1 MRVSIAMRL
10 AILGLYIGLAV
21 CFLVGDVYYTSTR
34 VSASTQVSA
43 MRLEQLDA
51 VQEMRTGLLQMTL
64 AAMDAIVDKH
74 EGDIA
79 PERMQAITSAADH
92 LTRSQ
97 TLLQQIADTQ
107 EERRAVR
114 EFGEHLPALI
124 QGVTVE
130 LPATIR
136 THGRSTDAAAAE
148 AFERIDD
155 VVDDHADAV
164 LECLDTIADSIRQEL
179 TAASAAL
186 EADVAAAV
194 STSMWVGGGVL
205 LTVGLFFTII
215 ARSILTPLQAT
226 LEFAQAV
233 AGGDLDRQIT
243 VRSSD
248 ETGRLAEALRV
259 MVASLKQSLQQA
271 TQQGEEARLA
281 ARAASEATQQAEQAR
296 QEAERAMAKGM
307 LQAADRLEEVVGI
320 VSSASEEL
328 AAQVEESSQGAAQQS
343 HRITEAATAMEE
355 MNATVLEVARSAS
368 VAADS
373 ADAARRKAVEGA
385 EVVSRVVAGVTE
397 VSAHSQHLK
406 TDMADLG
413 QKAEGIGQVLG
424 VISDIA
430 DQTNLLA
437 LNAAIEAARA
447 GDAGRGFAVVA
458 DEVRKLAEKTMQAT
472 REVDTAIRGIQQGAS
487 TNIANVEKAA
497 ATIAAATGLA
507 DASGRALKEIVALVD
522 QTTDQVR
529 SIATA
534 SEEQSA
540 ASEEIAR
547 NIEAVQR
554 LSSEASDSMQQSAQA
569 VSELASQG
577 QRLRRLVDDLKTET
591 GRR

>member
-437 LNAAIEAARA
+437 LNAAIEAALCR
-447 GDAGRGFAVVA
+447 GGR
-458 DEVRKLAEKTMQAT
+458 R
-472 REVDTAIRGIQQGAS
+472 
-487 TNIANVEKAA
+487 
-497 ATIAAATGLA
+497 
-507 DASGRALKEIVALVD
+507 
-522 QTTDQVR
+522 
-529 SIATA
+529 
-534 SEEQSA
+534 
-540 ASEEIAR
+540 
-547 NIEAVQR
+547 
-554 LSSEASDSMQQSAQA
+554 SAQA
-569 VSELASQG
+569 GRKNHAGHPRGGYGHSRHPAGGIHQHRQRGKGCRHHCCGHWSG
-577 QRLRRLVDDLKTET
+577 RRLRPGAQGNCGVGGSDHGSGALHRHRFGGTVCRQRRDRPKHRSRAAPLVGGLGFHAAERP
-591 GRR
+591 GRERAGVPGAAVAQACG